1 MKIKVLLVLVA
12 VMLLSGCAS
21 LKDGEGWKGSQ
32 KSEFLDIL
40 EDDDYASICNNNR
53 DLYSKVKSSKD
64 SKLMTRLLISYT
76 KNLANGCTNIRNS
89 KYYEVYKHS
98 ISEANIVLQLKGG
111 QSIESI
117 LAPYV
122 PKYRQ
127 FSALIK
133 KYQKLK
139 KGSALASKVRKNI
152 ERIKL
157 MKPNIGNN
165 YALVN
170 IPEFKVRIIEN
181 DKTSLAMRVVVGTR
195 KHKTPVFSAKLQY
208 ITLNPQ
214 WSVPDSIARNEIIP
228 KLMRNKS
235 YAKGRNM
242 VIIKD
247 TYDLRGKKV
256 DASSVDWSKYKG
268 GKGYVPYKFVQVP
281 SRRNGLGRVKFIF
294 PNSHSVYMHDT
305 QSKGLFNRKV
315 RTFSHGCVRLQKPVA
330 MLDHLTAKYTK
341 TGKGT
346 MKKWYN
352 GLKTKHINLNRRLVV
367 HTAYLTTYV
376 NDAGELLLFN
386 DVYGY
391 DSNQRFYF

>member
-1 MKIKVLLVLVA
+1 MKIRIILALIA
-12 VMLLSGCAS
+12 IILLSGCAG
-21 LKDGEGWKGSQ
+21 LKDGEGWKSSQ
-32 KSEFLDIL
+32 KKEFLEIL
-40 EDDDYASICNNNR
+40 ENDKYASICNKQK
-53 DLYSKVKSSKD
+53 LYAQVKEDTD
-64 SKLMTRLLISYT
+64 SKLMTKLLIAYT
-76 KNLANGCTNIRNS
+76 RNLANGCINIRNS
-89 KYYEVYKHS
+89 ENYEVYKQRVNQQ
-98 ISEANIVLQLKGG
+98 NIILKLKAGE
-111 QSIESI
+111 SIESI
-117 LAPYV
+117 LAPFV

-127 FSALIK
+127 FYALIS
-133 KYQKLK
+133 KYQGLK
-139 KGSALASKVRKNI
+139 KGSKLARKIRKNI

-157 MKPNIGNN
+157 MKHNIGIN

-181 DKTSLAMRVVVGTR
+181 DKTALQMKVIVGKR
-195 KHKTPVFSAKLQY
+195 KHKTPIFSAKLKY

-228 KLMRNKS
+228 KIMRNKN

-256 DASSVDWSKYKG
+256 NPSKVDWSKYKG

-294 PNSHSVYMHDT
+294 PNHHSVYMHDT

-315 RTFSHGCVRLQKPVA
+315 RTFSHGCVRLQKPVS
-330 MLDHLTAKYTK
+330 MLDHITKRYTAI
-341 TGKGT
+341 GKKT
-346 MKKWYN
+346 MKKWYR
-352 GLKTKHINLNRRLVV
+352 GTKTKHINLNRRLTV

-376 NDAGELLLFN
+376 NDAGELLSFG
-386 DVYGY
+386 DIYGY
-391 DSNQRFYF
+391 DRSQRLIF